1 MLIWV
6 GLQFGLLA
14 LAAFRVPL
22 SARWPVP
29 AEQLAMHEMAIGQ
42 AIGGALL
49 LPILFRTLTSSAMA
63 IALAPLFLLLA
74 AAMGAYADTERLIW
88 CAGYVGLWLGACA
101 LWAGAAA
108 AAAAQRAT
116 LYVMAAVLLLSAGG
130 AMLAYLRREFGVPTQ
145 AFDWNQVAPLGP
157 ASGAVVI
164 LEAGPASGMIWVE
177 LGLIVFSGLIALPI
191 GRLLARRRRS
201 TAQT

>member
-6 GLQFGLLA
+6 GLQLGLLA
-14 LAAFRVPL
+14 LAALRVPL

-29 AEQLAMHEMAIGQ
+29 AEQLAMHEMAVGQ

-49 LPILFRTLTSSAMA
+49 LPILFRTLTSSAMT

-108 AAAAQRAT
+108 SRRAT
-116 LYVMAAVLLLSAGG
+116 LYVMAAALLLSAGG
-130 AMLAYLRREFGVPTQ
+130 AMLAYVRREFGLPTQ
-145 AFDWNQVAPLGP
+145 AFDWNQVAALGP
-157 ASGAVVI
+157 ASGAIVI
-164 LEAGPASGMIWVE
+164 LEAGPASGTIWVE
-177 LGLIVFSGLIALPI
+177 LGAIVFSGLIALPI
-191 GRLLARRRRS
+191 SRVIARRRRL
-201 TAQT
+201 TAYA